1 MARDIPA
8 AGLGVGLLGDW
19 DSERHHLWKT
29 VQKMVELDLV
39 AGSSGNASMRL
50 SGDCS
55 TGIVLITPTSR
66 PYRELSPEDMVVI
79 DLEGETVA
87 GEHAPSSETATHLA
101 IYKARGEV
109 GAILHTHS
117 IYASV
122 AAVAGMEIPPILDE
136 MVVKLGGE
144 IRVADYAFPSTEEL
158 AQRACH
164 ALEDRNAVLLRNH
177 GLVGVGRTRWE
188 ALEVCQL
195 VERAAQIF
203 VHASMLGRANPLPPE
218 IVGIE
223 QELFRMQ
230 RMTPPTS
237 EV

>member
-1 MARDIPA
+1 
-8 AGLGVGLLGDW
+8 LGNW
-19 DSERHHLWKT
+19 DTERHDLWET
-29 VQKMVELDLV
+29 VQEMVRMGLV
-39 AGSSGNASMRL
+39 AGSSGNASIRL
-50 SGDCS
+50 SGDRYAG
-55 TGIVLITPTSR
+55 TVLITPTRR
-66 PYRELSPEDMVVI
+66 PYRELGPEDMVVI

-87 GEHAPSSETATHLA
+87 GEHAPSSETATHLG
-101 IYKARGEV
+101 IYSARGDV

-136 MVVKLGGE
+136 MVVKLGGPVS
-144 IRVADYAFPSTEEL
+144 VAEYAFPSTEEL

-164 ALEDRNAVLLRNH
+164 ALDDRNAVLLRNH
-177 GLVGVGRTRWE
+177 GVVGVGWTRWE

-203 VHASMLGRANPLPPE
+203 VYSSMLGRANPLPPD
-218 IVGIE
+218 IVRIE

-230 RMTPPTS
+230 RMTRPTS

>member
-1 MARDIPA
+1 M
-8 AGLGVGLLGDW
+8 GLV
-19 DSERHHLWKT
+19 S
-29 VQKMVELDLV
+29 
-39 AGSSGNASMRL
+39 GSSGNASIRL
-50 SGDCS
+50 SGDRYAG
-55 TGIVLITPTSR
+55 TVLITPTSR
-66 PYRELSPEDMVVI
+66 PYRELGPEDMVVI
-79 DLEGETVA
+79 DLEGETVV
-87 GEHAPSSETATHLA
+87 GKHAPSSETATHLG
-101 IYKARGEV
+101 IYSARGDV

-136 MVVKLGGE
+136 MVVKLGGPVS
-144 IRVADYAFPSTEEL
+144 VAEYAFPSTEEL

-164 ALEDRNAVLLRNH
+164 ALDDRNAVLLRNH
-177 GLVGVGRTRWE
+177 GVVGVGRTRWE

-203 VHASMLGRANPLPPE
+203 VYSSMLGRANPLPPD
-218 IVGIE
+218 IVRIE

-230 RMTPPTS
+230 RMTRPTS